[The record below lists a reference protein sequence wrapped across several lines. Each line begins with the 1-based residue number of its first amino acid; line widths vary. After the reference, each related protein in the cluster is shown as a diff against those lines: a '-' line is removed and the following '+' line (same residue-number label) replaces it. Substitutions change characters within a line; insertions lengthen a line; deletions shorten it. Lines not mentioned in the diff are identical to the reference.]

1 MIDNKNITIKNDNGT
16 YWQRLGFEKRN
27 PSQSFK
33 AWKNRKFL
41 KYDKYP
47 FHIKKAHI
55 MRYNAM
61 SILYHTPFLS
71 LYGLFFTSLH
81 FNWIPSLEPVK
92 EFMFGQHNIT
102 DGGFF
107 GYTGIV
113 ISYPILHGTAWLTTK
128 IPKIPAIKLPVGKCL
143 EQIYKTPSY
152 ALYLILFG
160 WLIFRNYLKKHNV
173 NICHNCKQTEEQ
185 LESWNQYCIKKRWNN
200 V

>member
-1 MIDNKNITIKNDNGT
+1 MVDKNITINTDT
-16 YWQRLGFEKRN
+16 QSYWQKITGAENKTPLK
-27 PSQSFK
+27 SFK

-47 FHIKKAHI
+47 FHIKKAYI

-107 GYTGIV
+107 GYTGIF
-113 ISYPILHGTAWLTTK
+113 IS
-128 IPKIPAIKLPVGKCL
+128 
-143 EQIYKTPSY
+143 
-152 ALYLILFG
+152 
-160 WLIFRNYLKKHNV
+160 
-173 NICHNCKQTEEQ
+173 
-185 LESWNQYCIKKRWNN
+185 
-200 V
+200 

>member
-1 MIDNKNITIKNDNGT
+1 MVDKNITINTDT
-16 YWQRLGFEKRN
+16 QSYWQKITGAENKTPLK
-27 PSQSFK
+27 SFK

-47 FHIKKAHI
+47 FHIKKAYI
-55 MRYNAM
+55 MRYNAL

-81 FNWIPSLEPVK
+81 FNWIPSLESVK

-107 GYTGIV
+107 GYAGIV
-113 ISYPILHGTAWLTTK
+113 ISYPILHSAAWLTTK

-143 EQIYKTPSY
+143 EQVYKIPSY
-152 ALYLILFG
+152 TLYLLLFG
-160 WLIFRNYLKKHNV
+160 WLIFRNYLKKHNI
-173 NICHNCKQTEEQ
+173 NICHNCKQT
-185 LESWNQYCIKKRWNN
+185 I
-200 V
+200 